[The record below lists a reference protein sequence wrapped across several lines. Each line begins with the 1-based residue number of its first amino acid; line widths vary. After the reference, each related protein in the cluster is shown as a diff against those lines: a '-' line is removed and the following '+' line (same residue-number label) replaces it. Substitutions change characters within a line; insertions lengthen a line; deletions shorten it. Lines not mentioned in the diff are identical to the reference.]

1 MNEVRNVLVG
11 FELGKEESQLS
22 YYNRNAQ
29 EPVSV
34 PTKVGT
40 NLFRF
45 PTVLAKKRGREEWH
59 FGLEAEYFG
68 TRDDFDLVW
77 GEEILGTE
85 DVDLPDKSYTPTE
98 LLAAF
103 IGESLRLLGLRDLTG
118 SISCVM
124 VTMESLPIHLV
135 TNIRSAFDSL
145 GFSHEQYS
153 LQNSMESFYYYAY
166 SQKPG
171 FWARDVALFMFEE
184 DRVSFRALREDATD
198 KPQTVRVI
206 SSPPATLSEDL
217 KIRDLQ
223 LLEYAT
229 KNMSNGSFSGVL
241 ITGTGFDM
249 SWPEK
254 SIRYMCRAAKVYY
267 GDNLFV
273 KGACYAA
280 YEHMETHALRG
291 KVYMSEDL
299 VRMSIGMDMLVKGK
313 AMYIPL
319 IVAGSN
325 WFDAANEI
333 EFILDDRREL
343 VFILSSLDEK
353 KRRKCMMDL
362 PDLPERPNRATRI
375 RLNLFCSSA
384 DVCHVRAEDLGFG
397 GFFPATHKVW
407 EDTIPLETFDD
418 E

>member
-22 YYNRNAQ
+22 YYNRSVQ

-45 PTVLAKKRGREEWH
+45 PTVLAKKRGKEEWH

-68 TRDDFDLVW
+68 TRDDFDLIW
-77 GEEILGTE
+77 GEEILGSET
-85 DVDLPDKSYTPTE
+85 VDLPDRSYTPAE
-98 LLAAF
+98 LLSAF
-103 IGESLRLLGLRDLTG
+103 LGESLRLLGLRDLTG

-135 TNIRSAFDSL
+135 MNIRSAFDAL
-145 GFSHEQYS
+145 GFTHEQYS
-153 LQNSMESFYYYAY
+153 IQNSMESFYYYAY

-171 FWARDVALFMFEE
+171 FFARDVALFIFEE
-184 DRVSFRALREDATD
+184 DRVSFRALKQNATE
-198 KPQTVRVI
+198 KPQVVRVV
-206 SSPPATLSEDL
+206 SSPPAMLSEDL

-229 KNMSNGSFSGVL
+229 KNMSEGSFSGVL

-280 YEHMETHALRG
+280 CEHMETHALRG
-291 KVYMSEDL
+291 KIYMSEDL
-299 VRMSIGMDMLVKGK
+299 VRTGIGMDMLVKGK

-319 IVAGSN
+319 ITAGSN
-325 WFDAANEI
+325 WFDAANEV
-333 EFILDDRREL
+333 EFILDDRQDL
-343 VFILSSLDEK
+343 IFILSSLDEK
-353 KRRKCMMDL
+353 KRRKCRMDL
-362 PDLPERPNRATRI
+362 PGLPERPNRATRI
-375 RLNLFCSSA
+375 RLTVACTSA
-384 DVCHVRAEDLGFG
+384 SVCQVTAEDLGFG
-397 GFFPATHKVW
+397 GFFPATHKTW
-407 EDTIPLETFDD
+407 EDTISLETFDED
-418 E
+418 

>member
-11 FELGKEESQLS
+11 FELGRDESQLS

-45 PTVLAKKRGREEWH
+45 PTVLAKKRGRDEWH

-85 DVDLPDKSYTPTE
+85 TVDLPDRSYTPAE
-98 LLAAF
+98 LLTAF

-124 VTMESLPIHLV
+124 VTMESLPIHQV
-135 TNIRSAFDSL
+135 MNIRSAFDAL

-171 FWARDVALFMFEE
+171 FWARDVALFTFED
-184 DRVSFRALREDATD
+184 DRVTFRALREDDTT
-198 KPQTVRVI
+198 KPQTVRVVT
-206 SSPPATLSEDL
+206 SPPAVLSEDL

-229 KNMSNGSFSGVL
+229 RNMSASSFSGVL

-280 YEHMETHALRG
+280 YEHKETHAL
-291 KVYMSEDL
+291 KSKIYMSEDL
-299 VRMSIGMDMLVKGK
+299 VRLSIGMDMMVKGK
-313 AMYIPL
+313 TMYIPL
-319 IVAGSN
+319 ITAGSS
-325 WFDAANEI
+325 WFDAESEV
-333 EFILDDRREL
+333 EFILDDKRDL
-343 VFILSSLDEK
+343 IFILSSLDEK
-353 KRRKCMMDL
+353 KRRKCRMDL
-362 PDLPERPNRATRI
+362 PGLPERPNRATRI
-375 RLNLFCSSA
+375 RLHLACTSA
-384 DVCHVRAEDLGFG
+384 DICLVTAEDLGFG
-397 GFFPATHKVW
+397 GFFPATHKIW